1 MRPLPSLLL
10 LCASYG
16 VTASSYPNQP
26 GCGAEPPKKILT
38 ILSSTQ
44 DIHRN
49 LYEHRSRIKRSFPV
63 GISHRREEER
73 QEQQEQQ
80 EQQELQ
86 ELQGTDR
93 R

>member
-1 MRPLPSLLL
+1 MCKRGLGREP
-10 LCASYG
+10 
-16 VTASSYPNQP
+16 QP
-26 GCGAEPPKKILT
+26 GSGAGAPTNRGAGQSPAKKILT
-38 ILSSTQ
+38 ILSSNTQ